1 MGDGEK
7 LLGVS
12 WRGKCEQPGFLQGE
26 SRNLPLVGVCPGI
39 RSMRVDSQL
48 RKRCGICQKRKII
61 ETPTRRAKNES
72 SKIIDERSV
81 EASVLEPFQDNDSES
96 ESSELENLLDKF
108 EDYDSDDE
116 NQSSSPEVDWEDV
129 NGYLEGNVGDDI
141 NAKKWLE
148 GCSGLD
154 NVEKS
159 EVIIRLIYE
168 IFLVENTECDPE
180 NNVTEKENNKAVN
193 FDPIRV
199 FELIVKVNRFFL
211 AKDRR
216 KLVEVVCLSSN
227 VILLEMICQREM
239 KDARHTAWVHDK
251 YPWKGE
257 FTGYETLTDL
267 LQYVLDQRCSPHIVR
282 CIAEKVFGWPHNV
295 LNGRKYL
302 TNFQIQN
309 MEDGLNQKS
318 SVVSS
323 LKTAIGYGY
332 TDTVLVMLS
341 GDVYH
346 CIYLMKEEI
355 FQKERRFREALDVIK
370 ETVANVMGSWAKEL
384 CKNEVKDLLTI
395 GIEIDIEKKTK
406 KDLIDELEYHEI
418 VLSEDEKESRE
429 RLVKRLYKELGAK
442 VRLRRTVVGALIS
455 TLFFNYRN
463 ELVKL
468 LIEKKPFKLGI
479 LPQDKI
485 AREKQ
490 IEELNRNVY
499 SKKLVQE
506 KVLKSI
512 ELLNSSSHLKHNWF
526 FREVLE
532 KVVNENLDKLRAVC
546 VTLCKGPMEELLN
559 SEEANEN
566 SVKPSRIK
574 TSPKI
579 DPPRVNIAS
588 RFLGDIES
596 LVKAIKGLKDSF
608 LIKAEILMIARGL
621 VRGEVPFFSGLSR
634 RTIINLKNKTDKTD
648 SEAKDLKKNVFMVM
662 EKIKR
667 RIYILGNGGDR
678 IDAEDIFHHFKVI
691 NSELERK
698 HKREIVE
705 LVCRS
710 DNVML
715 LEMICEHE
723 MKDAEQ
729 EARMRDKHLKEG
741 KLIRTIINILM
752 EDPIEL
758 LYDLSFPMKTKIL
771 KFFGIQP
778 LRLDAEKSIVKKPQN
793 SIESS
798 SVPLFRIEASKAKS
812 KVLMQNYEI
821 TGESYDASGSHCY
834 LNTPNN
840 SLKIGT
846 MVNKDSQE
854 KLLLSTTPK
863 LNELITPDLP
873 EIDHLMEVFL
883 ERYKQRLLDNI
894 FDFGTIASHPY
905 LQCSGRILENLSPMN
920 RSRYLDFSHLGNED
934 IAVIESYEK
943 GISLLKLGLEKKG
956 KKEIMRTADKGL
968 PHASYVCALITF
980 KEVVQFNNGK
990 SKFPPKNIN
999 GAVQYMQC
1007 VKQEFFPLPSFILG
1021 IMQTYNQIF
1030 VDDQVTSARQCF
1042 MDVLRGIKCS
1052 ESNHCLVVPR
1062 KYIVMEDESN
1072 EYFKWIVQASK
1083 YELARD
1089 MLLHSEDL
1097 SSAKS
1102 LFRELSLGAFVD
1114 AKCLYALALLKNAF
1128 RDVEIFKKEN
1138 FVHAYGLLQQ
1148 AVDSGHKDA
1157 MFFFGTLPFRHEF
1170 MLLDKESR
1178 IGKGKAS
1185 EYVKERGSYV
1195 TYDEEKAKI
1204 ILKEYNCLRKLEELE
1219 KNLQKRRENILPN
1232 VLSALKQVHSE
1243 LKKNE
1248 VLPSQ
1253 PMSSA
1258 VKELLDALQGSTLNV
1273 QSPLLQPILKLL
1285 HLTSTSG
1292 LRFLL
1297 LPLQQLCEVLK
1308 SEVESQSHCSEILTP
1323 LQNLLSTCFEL
1334 QIERGSSILVYP
1346 LKLCRVLLY
1355 CIRLQAQ
1362 KDVVPSRVL
1371 DAIII
1376 IGLFPQV
1383 ISWQEIVVS
1392 LNNYQS
1398 NRMSILVT
1406 EELIL
1411 TKILKLGEK
1420 PKKKLQ

>member
-1 MGDGEK
+1 MASRSYSKKEGA
-7 LLGVS
+7 
-12 WRGKCEQPGFLQGE
+12 E
-26 SRNLPLVGVCPGI
+26 SVE
-39 RSMRVDSQL
+39 
-48 RKRCGICQKRKII
+48 RKRSFK
-61 ETPTRRAKNES
+61 TPTGRSKNES
-72 SKIIDERSV
+72 SKIIDERYV
-81 EASVLEPFQDNDSES
+81 EASVSEPFQDNDSES
-96 ESSELENLLDKF
+96 ESSELENLLDVL

-116 NQSSSPEVDWEDV
+116 NQSSSPEVDKEDV
-129 NGYLEGNVGDDI
+129 NGYLEGKVGDDI

-180 NNVTEKENNKAVN
+180 NNVTEKENKTVN
-193 FDPIRV
+193 FDPLGV

-216 KLVEVVCLSSN
+216 KLVEAVCLSGN

-257 FTGYETLTDL
+257 FTGYETLIDL
-267 LQYVLDQRCSPHIVR
+267 LQFVLDQRCSPQIVR
-282 CIAEKVFGWPHNV
+282 CIAEKVFGWHHNV

-302 TNFQIQN
+302 TNFQTQN
-309 MEDGLNQKS
+309 MEDGFNQTS
-318 SVVSS
+318 SIASC
-323 LKTAIGYGY
+323 LKTAIRLGYI
-332 TDTVLVMLS
+332 DTVLLMLS
-341 GDVYH
+341 GDIYH
-346 CIYLMKEEI
+346 CIHLMKEEN
-355 FQKERRFREALDVIK
+355 FQKERRLREALDVVK

-384 CKNEVKDLLTI
+384 CKNEVKDLLNI

-406 KDLIDELEYHEI
+406 KDLTDELEYHEV
-418 VLSEDEKESRE
+418 VLSEDEKESRGKLE
-429 RLVKRLYKELGAK
+429 KRLYKELGAK

-479 LPQDKI
+479 LRHDKN
-485 AREKQ
+485 AREEQ

-588 RFLGDIES
+588 LSVGDLEN
-596 LVKAIKGLKDSF
+596 LVKAIKGLKDPF
-608 LIKAEILMIARGL
+608 LVKAEILMIAKGL

-667 RIYILGNGGDR
+667 RIYIIGNGGDR

-715 LEMICEHE
+715 LEMICEQE
-723 MKDAEQ
+723 MKDAEH
-729 EARMRDKHLKEG
+729 EARMCDKHLKEG
-741 KLIRTIINILM
+741 KLIQTIINVLR

-758 LYDLSFPMKTKIL
+758 FYDLSFPMRTKIL
-771 KFFGIQP
+771 NFFGIKP
-778 LRLDAEKSIVKKPQN
+778 LRLDAEKSVIKEPQN
-793 SIESS
+793 STESS
-798 SVPLFRIEASKAKS
+798 SVPLSRIEASKAKS
-812 KVLMQNYEI
+812 KVIMRNYEK
-821 TGESYDASGSHCY
+821 TEESYDASDRHCY
-834 LNTPNN
+834 LNTPSN

-846 MVNKDSQE
+846 RVNEDSQE
-854 KLLLSTTPK
+854 KPLLTTTPK

-873 EIDHLMEVFL
+873 EIDHLMEVHH
-883 ERYKQRLLDNI
+883 ERYKQRLLDKI

-920 RSRYLDFSHLGNED
+920 RSRYLDFSHSGDKD
-934 IAVIESYEK
+934 IATIESYEK
-943 GISLLKLGLEKKG
+943 GISLLKLGLEKSG
-956 KKEIMRTADKGL
+956 KKEIRKAAGKGL
-968 PHASYVCALITF
+968 PHARYAFAIITF

-990 SKFPPKNIN
+990 SKFSPKDIN

-1042 MDVLRGIKCS
+1042 IDVLRGIRYS
-1052 ESNHCLVVPR
+1052 ESSPPKLVVAR
-1062 KYIVMEDESN
+1062 KYIVREDESD

-1102 LFRELSLGAFVD
+1102 LFIELSLGAFVD

-1148 AVDSGHKDA
+1148 AIDSGHKEA
-1157 MFFFGTLPFRHEF
+1157 MFFFGILPFRHEF

-1178 IGKGKAS
+1178 IGKGKACFDYLGQYLVTCGEDGDFCKDAAILIAA

-1204 ILKEYNCLRKLEELE
+1204 ILKEYNCLRKLQELE
-1219 KNLQKRRENILPN
+1219 KKLQNLRENILPN
-1232 VLSALKQVHSE
+1232 VLSALKQVYSE

-1253 PMSSA
+1253 PLSSA
-1258 VKELLDALQGSTLNV
+1258 VKELLDALQGSSLNV

-1285 HLTSTSG
+1285 HLMSTSG

-1334 QIERGSSILVYP
+1334 QIECGSSISRIP
-1346 LKLCRVLLY
+1346 SKAMQGSTLLY
-1355 CIRLQAQ
+1355 PTTSTKRCGSFSDFGCDSNYRLNP
-1362 KDVVPSRVL
+1362 PSDQLAR
-1371 DAIII
+1371 
-1376 IGLFPQV
+1376 
-1383 ISWQEIVVS
+1383 
-1392 LNNYQS
+1392 
-1398 NRMSILVT
+1398 NRS
-1406 EELIL
+1406 ES
-1411 TKILKLGEK
+1411 K
-1420 PKKKLQ
+1420 